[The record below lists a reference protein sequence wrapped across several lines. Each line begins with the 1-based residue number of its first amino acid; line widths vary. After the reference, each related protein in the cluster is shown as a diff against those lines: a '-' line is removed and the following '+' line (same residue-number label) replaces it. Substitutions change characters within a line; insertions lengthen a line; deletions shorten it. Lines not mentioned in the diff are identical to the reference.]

1 MVSIGPAV
9 DILQQPLSLLD
20 GDAMLEDLGVTLLIE
35 FSLDDDKGLSLAR
48 KPLGLYPV
56 HREHLADDVI
66 EVRDSLVM

>member
-9 DILQQPLSLLD
+9 DILQQSLSLLD